1 MPRNLAT
8 PTQPGV
14 HAPQQQRGR
23 EREKAL
29 IRAGLRLTE
38 TRDWDDVR
46 VSDIAAEIGC
56 STGTFYTRFHNKDAY
71 FDVLLDLLV
80 QAMVRH
86 TEAFHA
92 DAARTREGPAGFV
105 AQWVHMGVQSFRQHR
120 GLYATAMLKL
130 RRLAPT
136 ERSRSPLI
144 CLREASR
151 ARLLQTMGQHAG
163 WNTPAAQQRLICAHQ
178 FMQGVLINAVLTDPG
193 PLHLGD
199 AAFETELTAM
209 VFAYLGLT
217 PPAGASPTKPT
228 TRAART
234 RRPRPSPLTPAQET
248 P

>member
-8 PTQPGV
+8 SSRMGV

-23 EREKAL
+23 EREQAL

-38 TRDWDDVR
+38 TRDWDEVK

-92 DAARTREGPAGFV
+92 DAARTRESAAGFI

-130 RRLAPT
+130 RRLT
-136 ERSRSPLI
+136 LDERSQSPLI
-144 CLREASR
+144 HLRETSR
-151 ARLLQTMGQHAG
+151 ARLLQTMARHAD
-163 WNTPAAQQRLICAHQ
+163 WRTPAAQERLIYAHQ
-178 FMQGVLINAVLTDPG
+178 LMQGVLINAVLTDPG

-199 AAFETELTAM
+199 AAFKTELTAM
-209 VFAYLGLT
+209 VLAYLGLT
-217 PPAGASPTKPT
+217 PPSNAPSPPSPPK
-228 TRAART
+228 AARP
-234 RRPRPSPLTPAQET
+234 RRSRPAPLTPQET

>member
-1 MPRNLAT
+1 MPETLAT
-8 PTQPGV
+8 PTPLGV

-38 TRDWDDVR
+38 TRDWDDVK

-92 DAARTREGPAGFV
+92 DAARTRESAAEFV

-130 RRLAPT
+130 RRLAPD
-136 ERSRSPLI
+136 ERSQSPLI
-144 CLREASR
+144 RLREASR
-151 ARLLQTMGQHAG
+151 ARLLQTMARHAD
-163 WNTPAAQQRLICAHQ
+163 WSSPAARQRLICAHQ
-178 FMQGVLINAVLTDPG
+178 FVQGVLINAVLTDPG
-193 PLHLGD
+193 PLHLD
-199 AAFETELTAM
+199 DDAFETELAAM
-209 VFAYLGLT
+209 VFAYLDLA
-217 PPAGASPTKPT
+217 PA
-228 TRAART
+228 TRAAAPAPSPRAQRM
-234 RRPRPSPLTPAQET
+234 RRPRPSPLTPQET

>member
-1 MPRNLAT
+1 MSESTAS
-8 PTQPGV
+8 PTKPGV
-14 HAPQQQRGR
+14 YTPQQQRSR

-29 IRAGLRLTE
+29 LRAGLHLTE
-38 TRDWDDVR
+38 TRDWDDVK

-92 DAARTREGPAGFV
+92 APARTRETATEFV
-105 AQWVHMGVQSFRQHR
+105 AHWVHMGVQSFRQHR

-130 RRLAPT
+130 RRLMPGA
-136 ERSRSPLI
+136 RAQFPLV

-151 ARLLQTMGQHAG
+151 ARLLETMAHHAG
-163 WNTPAAQQRLICAHQ
+163 WSTPAAQQRLTFAHQ
-178 FMQGVLINAVLTDPG
+178 LMQGVLINAVLTDPG
-193 PLHLGD
+193 PLHLND
-199 AAFETELTAM
+199 EAFETELTTM
-209 VFAYLGLT
+209 LCAYLGLAAPAT
-217 PPAGASPTKPT
+217 PSATSHPATPAPRRRRTPSPT
-228 TRAART
+228 
-234 RRPRPSPLTPAQET
+234 AQEA

>member
-1 MPRNLAT
+1 MSKNLAT
-8 PTQPGV
+8 SSRMGV

-86 TEAFHA
+86 TDAFHA
-92 DAARTREGPAGFV
+92 DAARTRESPAEFI
-105 AQWVHMGVQSFRQHR
+105 AHWVRMGVQSFRQHR

-130 RRLAPT
+130 RRLTPD
-136 ERSRSPLI
+136 ERSQSSLVH
-144 CLREASR
+144 LREASR
-151 ARLLQTMGQHAG
+151 ARLLQTMARHAG
-163 WNTPAAQQRLICAHQ
+163 WNTPTAQQRLIYAHQ
-178 FMQGVLINAVLTDPG
+178 FMQGVLIDAVLTDPG

-209 VFAYLGLT
+209 VLAYLGLT
-217 PPAGASPTKPT
+217 PPANAPRLPSPPK
-228 TRAART
+228 AARP
-234 RRPRPSPLTPAQET
+234 RRPRPAPLTPQEA

>member
-1 MPRNLAT
+1 MPDNLVT
-8 PTQPGV
+8 PIKLGV
-14 HAPQQQRGR
+14 HAPQQQRGK

-38 TRDWDDVR
+38 TRDWDNVK

-71 FDVLLDLLV
+71 FDVLLDLMV
-80 QAMVRH
+80 QAMVRR

-92 DAARTREGPAGFV
+92 NAARTRENPADFIV
-105 AQWVHMGVQSFRQHR
+105 QWVHMGVQSFRQHR

-130 RRLAPT
+130 RGLAP
-136 ERSRSPLI
+136 EQRSQSPLI
-144 CLREASR
+144 HLREASR
-151 ARLLQTMGQHAG
+151 ARLLQTMAQHTD
-163 WNTPAAQQRLICAHQ
+163 WSLPAAQQRLICAHQ

-199 AAFETELTAM
+199 AAFETELSAM
-209 VFAYLGLT
+209 VLAYLGLAPSPEISPSK
-217 PPAGASPTKPT
+217 PPAKP
-228 TRAART
+228 ART
-234 RRPRPSPLTPAQET
+234 HRPRPSPPPTAQET